1 MADSDERLLVEAAQ
15 RDPSRFADLYDRHFD
30 GVYAFVVSR
39 VRDRDAAEDLTS
51 EVFHKA
57 LASLRTFE
65 SRGAPFGA
73 WLIAIARHA
82 LVDRA
87 RRDAREVVDSGQVPD
102 PGMEAEVDVDR
113 IEEYARLFRLVE
125 DLPADQRAVIT
136 DRFIDERSIRETA
149 ERLGRTEGAVKQL
162 QFRALEALRRRMRQ
176 PDRGRRAA
184 VPGEGRDA

>member
-1 MADSDERLLVEAAQ
+1 MADSDERFLVEAAQ